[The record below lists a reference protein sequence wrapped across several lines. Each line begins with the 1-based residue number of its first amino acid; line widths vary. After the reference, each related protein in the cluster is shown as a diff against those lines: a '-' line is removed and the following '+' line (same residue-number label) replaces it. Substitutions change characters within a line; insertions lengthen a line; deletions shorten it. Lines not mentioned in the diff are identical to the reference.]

1 MLLEGAGALSHRI
14 DQSTSNILIELEATA
29 RGIHLSIHHPEAEDL
44 SSMMEIWNHYKND
57 MCTKYVLLSVWDKKN
72 WQSVLYNYPIVKQ
85 SIDAAHGET
94 TRAMLPN

>member
-44 SSMMEIWNHYKND
+44 SSMMEI
-57 MCTKYVLLSVWDKKN
+57 
-72 WQSVLYNYPIVKQ
+72 
-85 SIDAAHGET
+85 
-94 TRAMLPN
+94 

>member
-44 SSMMEIWNHYKND
+44 SSMMEIWIIIKTTCAQS
-57 MCTKYVLLSVWDKKN
+57 MCFCQYETKKTDK
-72 WQSVLYNYPIVKQ
+72 VCF
-85 SIDAAHGET
+85 T
-94 TRAMLPN
+94 TIL

>member
-44 SSMMEIWNHYKND
+44 SSMMEIWNQYKTTCAQS
-57 MCTKYVLLSVWDKKN
+57 MCFVSMRQKKLTKCALQLSY
-72 WQSVLYNYPIVKQ
+72 S
-85 SIDAAHGET
+85 
-94 TRAMLPN
+94 